1 MRALV
6 ALNGKIAHI
15 EKLKSILSEL
25 SFDYIVGV
33 DGGTHY
39 LETLGY
45 SPNVLIGDFDSTN
58 LEAHKIKWPNV
69 KVLKFNTEKDMTD
82 AELAF
87 SYIADKGF
95 SEIIVIGAFGGRL
108 DHLLGNIFL
117 LERYPNIMLLGPF
130 NRAKLLVGPTDREIV
145 KRNGFLSLIPVSDIV
160 EGVTLK
166 GFKYP
171 LDDVTLRR
179 GSTWGISNEI
189 VSECAHIFIRQGKVL
204 AIIAEEEEEE

>member
-15 EKLKSILSEL
+15 EKLKLILSEL

-108 DHLLGNIFL
+108 DHLLGNIF
-117 LERYPNIMLLGPF
+117 
-130 NRAKLLVGPTDREIV
+130 
-145 KRNGFLSLIPVSDIV
+145 
-160 EGVTLK
+160 
-166 GFKYP
+166 
-171 LDDVTLRR
+171 
-179 GSTWGISNEI
+179 
-189 VSECAHIFIRQGKVL
+189 
-204 AIIAEEEEEE
+204 

>member
-6 ALNGKIAHI
+6 ALNGKISNIAR
-15 EKLKSILSEL
+15 LKIILSEL
-25 SFDYIVGV
+25 TFDYIVGV
-33 DGGTHY
+33 DGGIHH
-39 LETLGY
+39 LISLGY
-45 SPNVLIGDFDSTN
+45 SPDVMIGDFDSTN
-58 LEAHKIKWPNV
+58 LEAHKNKWP
-69 KVLKFNTEKDMTD
+69 KAQVLKFNTEKDMTD

-87 SYIADKGF
+87 SYTAGKGF
-95 SEIIVIGAFGGRL
+95 SEMIVIGAFGGRL

-145 KRNGFLSLIPVSDIV
+145 KRSGFLSLIPISDLA

-171 LDDVTLRR
+171 LDDVVLRR
-179 GSTWGISNEI
+179 GTTWGISNEI
-189 VSECAHIFIRQGKVL
+189 VSEQAHIFIRQGKVL
-204 AIIAEEEEEE
+204 AIISEEEDNG

>member
-15 EKLKSILSEL
+15 EKLKLILSEL

-145 KRNGFLSLIPVSDIV
+145 KRNGFLSLIPVSDSV

-189 VSECAHIFIRQGKVL
+189 VSERAHIFIRQGKVL